1 MTSIDHQRQVR
12 PGVLFCRENGSLSGG
27 KIDVFSGSRDDDI
40 LAHERACSV
49 SVARSAHVGLLEAVP
64 HASRGIQLELVA
76 LVHRLGCLLVVTTSD
91 QEKHRSLTN
100 LDALIV
106 VGQRDFEVVDSV
118 VEFVACHAIRLDV
131 VLQQIFCILLQNV
144 DKLRESGVI
153 VLDNRDYI
161 LVAHHDLLD
170 LLMAHHVFRL
180 NFVTLNHVFEEGDIP
195 FAFGAARACKHD

>member
-1 MTSIDHQRQVR
+1 M
-12 PGVLFCRENGSLSGG
+12 
-27 KIDVFSGSRDDDI
+27 
-40 LAHERACSV
+40 

-64 HASRGIQLELVA
+64 HASRGIQIELVA

-106 VGQRDFEVVDSV
+106 VGQRDLEVVDSV
-118 VEFVACHAIRLDV
+118 VEFVAGHAIRLDV